1 MGRAKTRAEQKP
13 LESVLRWFPP
23 LVRRGIASSRIRK
36 NFHFFRLI
44 KKIIACV
51 LKTLARSKGQ
61 VVLSCCF
68 LQQSKVIVG
77 FNSFNPGLE
86 HLPIAPELKYFTAT
100 IYFKDLG
107 CLTQT
112 AFEGLIFLPQA
123 VIVFMRVFTPGR
135 RAKVN
140 F

>member
-36 NFHFFRLI
+36 NVHLI

-51 LKTLARSKGQ
+51 LKTLARSKDQ
-61 VVLSCCF
+61 VVLSRCF
-68 LQQSKVIVG
+68 SQQSKVIVG

-112 AFEGLIFLPQA
+112 AFDGLIFLP
-123 VIVFMRVFTPGR
+123 PGCDCIYACFHPR
-135 RAKVN
+135 EKS
-140 F
+140 